1 MRYYPIFLDL
11 RGRRCLVVGGGK
23 VGQRKVEALT
33 EAGAKVTVISP
44 DLTPSLRRLAQ
55 RRKIVHLSRRYRKG
69 DLKGHFLAYAATSDP
84 STQRLMAGEASKGDM
99 LLNVVDRPAL
109 CRFIAPAIV
118 RRGDLIIAI
127 STSGASPAL
136 AKKLREELE
145 QVFGP
150 EYAAALRFLR
160 SLRKKLMIGSF
171 SASERQRILTDLVR
185 SSLVSHLREGK
196 KGKLTRLLRRILG
209 RKRHLSE
216 LGIGI

>member
-11 RGRRCLVVGGGK
+11 RGRSCLVVGGGK
-23 VGQRKVEALT
+23 VGQRKVEGLV

-44 DLTPSLRRLAQ
+44 DLTPSLRRLAKK
-55 RRKIVHLSRRYRKG
+55 RKINYLSRRYRKG
-69 DLKGHFLAYAATSDP
+69 DLQGHFLAYAATSDA
-84 STQRLMAGEASKGDM
+84 SAQRLMAGEARRADI
-99 LLNVVDRPAL
+99 LLNVVDRPVL

-136 AKKLREELE
+136 AKKVREELE

-160 SLRKKLMIGSF
+160 SLRKKLMTGPF
-171 SASERQRILTDLVR
+171 SSLERERILTDLVR
-185 SSLVSHLREGK
+185 SSLVSHLRDEK
-196 KGKLTRLLRRILG
+196 KGKATRLLKRILG

-216 LGIGI
+216 LGIRI